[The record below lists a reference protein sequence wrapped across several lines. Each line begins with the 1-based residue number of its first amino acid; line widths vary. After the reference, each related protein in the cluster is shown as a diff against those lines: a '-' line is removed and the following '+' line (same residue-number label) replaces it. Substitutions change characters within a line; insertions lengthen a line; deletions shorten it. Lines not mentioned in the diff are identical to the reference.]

1 MPHQCVR
8 CGIFYNDGAEEILKG
23 CSCGAK
29 LFFYVKKS
37 KLKKAKKVAEELTDD
52 QKKEIETQVHDIA
65 GFSSE
70 EPVVLDF
77 EAVNVVESGKFEI
90 DLVNVMNKEKP
101 LVYKLEE
108 GKYMIDVAESF
119 KRNKEAKEEKN

>member
-37 KLKKAKKVAEELTDD
+37 KLKKAKKVAEELSEE
-52 QKKEIETQVHDIA
+52 QKKEIEAQVYDIT
-65 GFSSE
+65 GISE

-77 EAVNVVESGKFEI
+77 ETINVVEPGKFEI
-90 DLVNVMNKEKP
+90 DLVNLMNKEKP

-119 KRNKEAKEEKN
+119 KRNKEAKSAK

>member
-37 KLKKAKKVAEELTDD
+37 KLKKAKKIQEELSAE
-52 QKKEIETQVHDIA
+52 QKTEIEQNVQDIA
-65 GFSSE
+65 GFKSE

-77 EAVNVVESGKFEI
+77 ESINVVEPGKFEI
-90 DLVNVMNKEKP
+90 DLVNLMNKEKP
-101 LVYKLEE
+101 IVYKLDE

-119 KRNKEAKEEKN
+119 KRNKEAKEQKK